1 MNSNIFQSP
10 VVLLSTQF
18 INPPPPAHSTS
29 HCLPRPNTTRKKK
42 SRQRML
48 WIQSKFLECTQHTRT
63 EIQPYWVRRSSP
75 YFPYKQN
82 FVYNYFIVLDDCCL
96 NYKLALAK
104 SIFQGFPGV
113 SDGKESAFGRPEFDP
128 WVGRIPWRRKWQT
141 TPGFLAGGSHGP
153 RSLVGSSPWGC
164 KESDTAERLDF
175 PSLFLRRLNP
185 VLCSCWASAPPEGSS
200 GQSEELSVPGN
211 LVGQVSR

>member
-1 MNSNIFQSP
+1 
-10 VVLLSTQF
+10 
-18 INPPPPAHSTS
+18 
-29 HCLPRPNTTRKKK
+29 
-42 SRQRML
+42 ML

-63 EIQPYWVRRSSP
+63 EIQPYWVRQSSP

-113 SDGKESAFGRPEFDP
+113 SDRKESACGRPEFDP

-141 TPGFLAGGSHGP
+141 TPVFLAGESHGP
-153 RSLVGSSPWGC
+153 RSLVGYSPWGC
-164 KESDTAERLDF
+164 KESDTAERLYF
-175 PSLFLRRLNP
+175 PSLFLWRLNP
-185 VLCSCWASAPPEGSS
+185 VLCSCWASTPPEGTS
-200 GQSEELSVPGN
+200 GRSEELSVPGN